1 MRFFSF
7 SSSRRACMLSLA
19 LFSLLKEFIFSRCS
33 QLQVVG
39 PAQPITAVLGD
50 DIILPCCLEPAA
62 DVQDKTILWSDPDL
76 KLDPLNPQRGV
87 EYVHLY
93 RNRKEVPDM
102 QITSYFGRTTLF
114 EDELKRGN
122 ISLKITNVTME
133 DQGRYRCFIPKLK
146 SRANAAIVQL
156 VVGFC
161 VYLFLQVRKKTQFC
175 FLHHKRDRWL
185 NYLVFSRDVWGEFKA
200 GKTP

>member
-1 MRFFSF
+1 MSSNKSSF
-7 SSSRRACMLSLA
+7 KELNPTLSLWTVA
-19 LFSLLKEFIFSRCS
+19 LCS
-33 QLQVVG
+33 ALVLSAPLDGQLQVVG

-156 VVGFC
+156 VV
-161 VYLFLQVRKKTQFC
+161 VPNVVETSTKPPLDLRNLQ
-175 FLHHKRDRWL
+175 
-185 NYLVFSRDVWGEFKA
+185 
-200 GKTP
+200 TPDPLDDTRPDGGRTLQL